1 MAEWLNI
8 ITFGLLI
15 FWNIIEIIKSIKI
28 NLTYYKITT
37 IPLNKESYKFVNVC
51 YLIGIIAFVF
61 YIRNSIYTIIDMNK
75 YEIPLLTRIATSK
88 LMLNIYLFSLLSRAY
103 WREYKCNFFVDDGIF
118 IKNNLVSWEQIENY
132 EINNHDVKINYIN
145 HKGHEKSHLVKNN
158 KNSDELLKKI
168 RTKAQ

>member
-88 LMLNIYLFSLLSRAY
+88 LML
-103 WREYKCNFFVDDGIF
+103 W
-118 IKNNLVSWEQIENY
+118 
-132 EINNHDVKINYIN
+132 KINM
-145 HKGHEKSHLVKNN
+145 KNFN
-158 KNSDELLKKI
+158 MSYRMQKESLQNDQAKL
-168 RTKAQ
+168 